1 MLTEALE
8 VNTHYSGIIID
19 SLNFF
24 NRKLMG
30 YLYTFLT
37 SIILLFNTT
46 DIPYSNLEVAF
57 SENNPNTISAL
68 GKDKILINILGTEGA
83 YSQSQ
88 ATLVLK
94 DFFIKKPGDSFKFVF
109 KGKETVEGCFAIGNY
124 TCKSETFRITIQF
137 KKISSDYK
145 IESLTIEK
153 S

>member
-1 MLTEALE
+1 
-8 VNTHYSGIIID
+8 
-19 SLNFF
+19 
-24 NRKLMG
+24 MG
-30 YLYTFLT
+30 NIYTFLT
-37 SIILLFNTT
+37 SIILFFNTP

-57 SENNPNTISAL
+57 SENNPNTIAAL

-94 DFFIKKPGDSFKFVF
+94 DFFIKKPGNSFKFTF
-109 KGKETVEGCFAIGNY
+109 KGKETLEGSFAIGNY
-124 TCKSETFRITIQF
+124 MSKTETYRITIQF
-137 KKISSDYK
+137 KKINSDYK